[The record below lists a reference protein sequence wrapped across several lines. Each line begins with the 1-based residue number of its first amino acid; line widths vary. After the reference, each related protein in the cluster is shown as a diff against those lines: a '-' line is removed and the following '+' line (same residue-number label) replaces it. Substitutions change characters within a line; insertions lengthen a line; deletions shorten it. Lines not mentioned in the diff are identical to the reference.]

1 MRTKIVFA
9 LNIIVIV
16 GTAALIVWQLFF
28 AEERDIKLIIKA
40 ATLFLVYT
48 LAILGVKRK
57 KSPFDYK
64 IYEERYGYIIKTAFS
79 HDRISYMKLMSV
91 ITLYNENKF
100 DKAIKALD
108 RLEEKCAESDD
119 FSAVLYF
126 RALCKDES
134 GNKQGAIADYE
145 ELLTRDYTHSH
156 AWSNLGLIYTHI
168 DKNDEAL
175 RCYREAVHHDPS
187 NQYAHCN
194 LGNLY
199 LQKGD
204 YQSALEHALKS
215 LEAEPKIKQSMSLAA
230 ICYGRLGDNENAE
243 KYCKMY
249 GKYGGDVE
257 GLRKVL

>member
-1 MRTKIVFA
+1 MRAKVVFV
-9 LNIIVIV
+9 LNILIIIGMAV
-16 GTAALIVWQLFF
+16 LIVWQLFF
-28 AEERDIKLIIKA
+28 AEERDVKVLSRA
-40 ATLFLVYT
+40 VTLFVVFL
-48 LAILGVKRK
+48 LSMLGIKRK
-57 KSPFDYK
+57 RSPFDYK

-91 ITLYNENKF
+91 ITYYNENKF
-100 DKAIKALD
+100 DKAIKMLD
-108 RLEEKCAESDD
+108 KLEEKCSESDD

-134 GNKQGAIADYE
+134 GNKAGAIDDYE
-145 ELLTRDYTHSH
+145 ELLTRDYTNSH

-168 DKNDEAL
+168 GKNDEAL

-199 LQKGD
+199 LQQAD
-204 YQSALEHALKS
+204 YQSALEHALKL

-230 ICYGRLGDNENAE
+230 ICYSRLGDSENAE

-249 GKYGGDVE
+249 GKYGGNISE
-257 GLRKVL
+257 LKNVL

>member
-9 LNIIVIV
+9 LNILIIV
-16 GTAALIVWQLFF
+16 GMAVLIVWQLFF
-28 AEERDIKLIIKA
+28 AEERDVKVLSRA
-40 ATLFLVYT
+40 VTLFVVFL
-48 LAILGVKRK
+48 LSMLGIKRK
-57 KSPFDYK
+57 RSPFDYK

-91 ITLYNENKF
+91 ITYYNENKF
-100 DKAIKALD
+100 DKAIKTLD
-108 RLEEKCAESDD
+108 KLEERCSESDD

-134 GNKQGAIADYE
+134 GNKSGAITDYE

-156 AWSNLGLIYTHI
+156 AWSNLGLIYVNIGKT
-168 DKNDEAL
+168 DEAL
-175 RCYREAVHHDPS
+175 RCYREAVSHDPS

-204 YQSALEHALKS
+204 YNSALEHALKS
-215 LEAEPKIKQSMSLAA
+215 LEAEPKIRQSMSLAA
-230 ICYGRLGDNENAE
+230 VCYSRLGDSENAE

-249 GKYGGDVE
+249 GKHGGNVNE
-257 GLRKVL
+257 LKNVL

>member
-9 LNIIVIV
+9 LNILIIV
-16 GTAALIVWQLFF
+16 GMAVLIVWQLFF
-28 AEERDIKLIIKA
+28 AEEINAKILSRA
-40 ATLFLVYT
+40 AVLFAVY
-48 LAILGVKRK
+48 LLGILGIRRKR
-57 KSPFDYK
+57 SPFDYK

-79 HDRISYMKLMSV
+79 HDRIHYMKLMSV

-108 RLEEKCAESDD
+108 KLEEHCAESDD
-119 FSAVLYF
+119 YSAVLYF

-134 GNKQGAIADYE
+134 GNKAGAIADYE

-156 AWSNLGLIYTHI
+156 AWSNLGLIYMKIGKT
-168 DKNDEAL
+168 DDAL
-175 RCYREAVHHDPS
+175 RAYKEAVSHDPS

-199 LQKGD
+199 LQNAD
-204 YQSALEHALKS
+204 YQLALEHALKS
-215 LEAEPKIKQSMSLAA
+215 IDTEPKIRQAMSLAA
-230 ICYGRLGDNENAE
+230 VAYKRLGDDENAE

-249 GKYGGDVE
+249 GKYGGNVSE
-257 GLRKVL
+257 LRNVL

>member
-9 LNIIVIV
+9 LNILIIVSM
-16 GTAALIVWQLFF
+16 ACLIVWQLFF
-28 AEERDIKLIIKA
+28 AEEINAKVLSRA
-40 ATLFLVYT
+40 VVLFVVY
-48 LAILGVKRK
+48 LLGMLGIKRK
-57 KSPFDYK
+57 RSPFDYK

-79 HDRISYMKLMSV
+79 HDKMSYMKLMSV
-91 ITLYNENKF
+91 ITLYNENKL

-126 RALCKDES
+126 RALCKDEN
-134 GNKQGAIADYE
+134 GNKSGAIADYE

-168 DKNDEAL
+168 GKDDDAM
-175 RCYREAVHHDPS
+175 RCYLEAVRHDPS

-199 LQKGD
+199 LQKAD

-215 LEAEPKIKQSMSLAA
+215 LEAEPKLRQSMSLAA
-230 ICYGRLGDNENAE
+230 VCYSRLGDNENAE

-249 GKYGGDVE
+249 GKHGGNVKE
-257 GLRKVL
+257 VQHVL